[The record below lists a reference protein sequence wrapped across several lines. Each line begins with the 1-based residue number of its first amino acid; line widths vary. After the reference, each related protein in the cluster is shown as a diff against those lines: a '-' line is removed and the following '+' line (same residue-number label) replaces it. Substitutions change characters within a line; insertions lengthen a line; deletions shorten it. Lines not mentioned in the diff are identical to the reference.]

1 MGQYFFVLSLFGRKE
16 NMALLNMG
24 SKSANSGAV
33 ANNFGTAMSN
43 TGKLLKSTLDKTMNT
58 YMTYNNMGS
67 AMANAASQ
75 RAQDNQFAFNS
86 AESALQRDWSD
97 NMWDKNASYNSAE
110 AEKNRSFQ
118 ANEAEK
124 NREWQERMS
133 STAYQRAVEDLKKAG
148 LNPIL
153 AYMNGASTPA
163 GAQASG
169 SQASASPTSGA
180 AASGSNYNGQ
190 GHNMSETMA
199 LFGAIGSMIGEG
211 MTALGAYLGEKDRE
225 INMFKDIWSQ
235 FNPARR
241 AYRDAQWIME
251 NSKEFKEYFNYK
263 HTANRLNYL

>member
-1 MGQYFFVLSLFGRKE
+1 M
-16 NMALLNMG
+16 N
-24 SKSANSGAV
+24 SA
-33 ANNFGTAMSN
+33 ANGLSN
-43 TGKLLKSTLDKTMNT
+43 TLATLGNTVSNTVSKTVGN
-58 YMTYNNMGS
+58 YMKYSNMGS

-118 ANEAEK
+118 AEEAEK
-124 NREWQERMS
+124 NRQWQERMS
-133 STAYQRAVEDLKKAG
+133 STAFQRAVEDLKKAG

-163 GAQASG
+163 GATASG

-180 AASGSNYNGQ
+180 AASGSNYTGQ
-190 GHNMSETMA
+190 GHNMSESMA

-211 MTALGAYLGEKDRE
+211 LSALGAYMGSQQDKVAETLYYLTNPSAAGHNKTEQMS
-225 INMFKDIWSQ
+225 NFMNNWSSNHPYA
-235 FNPARR
+235 FGSNRR
-241 AYRDAQWIME
+241 P
-251 NSKEFKEYFNYK
+251 K
-263 HTANRLNYL
+263 